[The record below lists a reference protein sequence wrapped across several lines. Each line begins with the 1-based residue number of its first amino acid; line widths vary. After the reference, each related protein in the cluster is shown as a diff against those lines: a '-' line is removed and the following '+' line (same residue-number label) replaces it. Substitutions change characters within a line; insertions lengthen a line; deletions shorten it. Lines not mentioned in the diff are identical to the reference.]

1 MARKLPKVIKDNQF
15 ISMLDQIN
23 TNCVTGNRNY
33 AILVTMYGS
42 GLRVSEICNLSRS
55 DVDFDTGLIYVQAGK
70 GDKDRYIPMDAD
82 VTAATKSWLEI
93 RPESNYFF
101 CTLKGSKLD
110 TRYIREMCYRISEKA
125 GVYIQDGKEKKK
137 VSPHKL
143 RHSFATD
150 LLKSGDFNI
159 REVQELLGHSS
170 ISTTQVYTHVAIEDV
185 AKKFKN
191 RESITKG
198 AK

>member
-1 MARKLPKVIKDNQF
+1 MTK
-15 ISMLDQIN
+15 MLNQIN
-23 TNCVTGNRNY
+23 INCPTGCRNY
-33 AILVTMYGS
+33 AILMMLYKA
-42 GLRVSEICNLSRS
+42 GLRVSELSNLALS
-55 DVDFDTGLIYVQAGK
+55 DVNFETELIYIQCGK
-70 GDKDRYIPMDAD
+70 GKRDRYVPMDAD
-82 VTAATKSWLEI
+82 VIAAAKAWLEI
-93 RPESNYFF
+93 RPNSEFFF
-101 CTLKGSKLD
+101 CTLKGGQLD

-170 ISTTQVYTHVAIEDV
+170 ISTTQIYTHVAIDEM
-185 AKKFKN
+185 AKKFKK
-191 RESITKG
+191 RASISG
-198 AK
+198 

>member
-1 MARKLPKVIKDNQF
+1 MSRKLPKAISKDSMSKMLNQ
-15 ISMLDQIN
+15 LN
-23 TNCVTGNRNY
+23 VECATGCRNY
-33 AILVTMYGS
+33 AILMTFYRA
-42 GLRVSEICNLSRS
+42 GLRVSELCNLALS
-55 DVDFDTGLIYVQAGK
+55 DVNFETELIYVQSGK
-70 GDKDRYIPMDAD
+70 GAKDRYIPMDAD
-82 VTAATKSWLEI
+82 VITTAKSWLQI
-93 RPESNYFF
+93 RPESEFFF
-101 CTLKGSKLD
+101 CTHKGGQLD

-125 GVYIQDGKEKKK
+125 RVFIQDGREKKK

-170 ISTTQVYTHVAIEDV
+170 ISTTQIYTHVTIDEM

-191 RESITKG
+191 RARIG
-198 AK
+198 R